1 MQVMLS
7 APRPSQVIRLV
18 AQFFSKIISA
28 VVARPLNLDCMMVRS
43 MTASTFGAFG
53 FMPFLAGDK
62 PGLDLAAK
70 FMGFCV
76 EKFDLVVNLLLCPL
90 FGELM
95 VCFVI

>member
-1 MQVMLS
+1 
-7 APRPSQVIRLV
+7 
-18 AQFFSKIISA
+18 
-28 VVARPLNLDCMMVRS
+28 
-43 MTASTFGAFG
+43 
-53 FMPFLAGDK
+53 MPFLAGDK